1 MPNRLKAYEEN
12 LIKLKNEIT
21 FLNKL
26 DIKDYKKFIFTPNY
40 KQINKNLNN
49 FSNKQIYKNEI
60 YDFEFASVP
69 DDYIY
74 AYDFKQSSIFYFID
88 FIDLMR
94 SIASSADQNIIDYEE
109 KILKNSKLEKNL
121 ILITF
126 VFQFVIFCII
136 QIFEFASV
144 NQSKKYKFL

>member
-1 MPNRLKAYEEN
+1 
-12 LIKLKNEIT
+12 
-21 FLNKL
+21 
-26 DIKDYKKFIFTPNY
+26 
-40 KQINKNLNN
+40 
-49 FSNKQIYKNEI
+49 
-60 YDFEFASVP
+60 
-69 DDYIY
+69 
-74 AYDFKQSSIFYFID
+74 
-88 FIDLMR
+88 MR

-144 NQSKKYKFL
+144 NQSKKYKLL